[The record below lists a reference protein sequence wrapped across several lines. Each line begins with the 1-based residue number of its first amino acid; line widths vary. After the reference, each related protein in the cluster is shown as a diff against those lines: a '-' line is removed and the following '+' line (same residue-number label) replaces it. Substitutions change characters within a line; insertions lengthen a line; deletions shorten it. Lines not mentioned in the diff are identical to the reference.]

1 MVLGLCG
8 ERRSGAPRD
17 VVPAAASDA
26 TCPRERVG
34 SMAWSFPA
42 VDATSSPWPRRLDGN
57 LTHCLISTQ
66 TPTKSKPKDSWTR
79 VRCRLAHDEGAT
91 GATRD
96 EAGATA
102 SATSKAA
109 LLAILLSWCWLPVH
123 SSAAPWYQTLPAAP
137 RSSTIDAMM
146 CVKSS
151 GLGEGWI
158 RPRRVRRASSSPRR
172 TAGRASRL
180 ILLAACKTLAS
191 RQKGEEGT

>member
-1 MVLGLCG
+1 
-8 ERRSGAPRD
+8 
-17 VVPAAASDA
+17 
-26 TCPRERVG
+26 
-34 SMAWSFPA
+34 MAWSFPA

-96 EAGATA
+96 EAGAAA

-109 LLAILLSWCWLPVH
+109 LLAIFAVPGAGSLFQSRTPRQLLGSRR
-123 SSAAPWYQTLPAAP
+123 APATE
-137 RSSTIDAMM
+137 SSTIDAMM

-158 RPRRVRRASSSPRR
+158 RPRRVRRASSSPQWK
-172 TAGRASRL
+172 AGRASA
-180 ILLAACKTLAS
+180 IVLLAACKTLAS
-191 RQKGEEGT
+191 RQNEGGDLKCGLAVLIAGEK

>member
-1 MVLGLCG
+1 MPSAVF
-8 ERRSGAPRD
+8 S
-17 VVPAAASDA
+17 
-26 TCPRERVG
+26 
-34 SMAWSFPA
+34 AWSSACVESEGRAPP
-42 VDATSSPWPRRLDGN
+42 ATSSPRPRRLDGN

-66 TPTKSKPKDSWTR
+66 TPTKSKPNDSWTR

-137 RSSTIDAMM
+137 RSSTIAVMM
-146 CVKSS
+146 CVISCGGGKSS
-151 GLGEGWI
+151 DPSLARALGLFE
-158 RPRRVRRASSSPRR
+158 ASGDGCS
-172 TAGRASRL
+172 GV
-180 ILLAACKTLAS
+180 
-191 RQKGEEGT
+191 